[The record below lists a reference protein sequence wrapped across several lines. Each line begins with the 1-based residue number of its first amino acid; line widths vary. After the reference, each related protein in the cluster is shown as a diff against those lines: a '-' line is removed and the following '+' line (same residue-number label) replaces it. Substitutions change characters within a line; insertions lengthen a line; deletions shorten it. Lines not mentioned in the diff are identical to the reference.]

1 MGANLRLG
9 CSGSP
14 TLMIDTTTRN
24 ESLQWFCLRSEPKRE
39 HVAAANLRDRVLVDV
54 FAPRIRA
61 SRITRGGMLVT
72 STEPLFPGYLF
83 ARFAYALQVRHVI
96 STTGVHGVVSF
107 GGQPPPV
114 ADPII
119 DQLRRE
125 VFAAADTP
133 IAPVL
138 EAGAWV
144 RIVTGC
150 FQFLEGRI
158 LTFDPR
164 TDRVRLLLALLGG
177 EVQVTLPSRH
187 VAPLDAV
194 QPHYPS
200 GLRLAAPAHGAAI
213 AGVV

>member
-1 MGANLRLG
+1 
-9 CSGSP
+9 
-14 TLMIDTTTRN
+14 MIDTPTRN
-24 ESLQWFCLRSEPKRE
+24 ESLQWFCLRAEAKRE

-54 FAPRIRA
+54 FAPRIRGR
-61 SRITRGGMLVT
+61 RITRGGAQVT
-72 STEPLFPGYLF
+72 ATEPLFPGYLF
-83 ARFAYALQVRHVI
+83 ARFSYLYQLRHVV
-96 STTGVHGVVSF
+96 STTGVCGIVSF

-114 ADPII
+114 ADRII

-125 VFAAADTP
+125 VYAAAETP
-133 IAPVL
+133 ITPVL

-150 FQFLEGRI
+150 FQFLEGKI

-177 EVQVTLPSRH
+177 EVQVSLPSRH

-194 QPHYPS
+194 RPQYPT
-200 GLRLAAPAHGAAI
+200 GLRLAAANAAAI
-213 AGVV
+213 ARAV